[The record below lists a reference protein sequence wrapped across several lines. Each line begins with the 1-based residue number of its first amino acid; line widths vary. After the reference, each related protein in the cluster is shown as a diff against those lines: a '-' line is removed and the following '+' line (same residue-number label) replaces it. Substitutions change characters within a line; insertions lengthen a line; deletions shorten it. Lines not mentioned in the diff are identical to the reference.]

1 MKNKRKSKVS
11 SAKAKTAELL
21 SKTKKDKK
29 QKTTVVYK
37 VADAKKIKKIKKI
50 ENVKKVKN
58 VKPVDVKPVDVKVE
72 SSKSDVGVVDVPIQ
86 SVVKN
91 IEVRRDVGVELP
103 VNTDGGVDNDAD
115 TLNDDGTRKVRRRG
129 RNKKNKIY
137 FSKATEDAVIEFNA
151 EEDMDKRNII
161 YNERIKFSFE
171 KLVENIYN
179 TFKFTYFDTGPIEI
193 QRETL
198 SHLVTNIHK
207 FQAGKGKAFSYF
219 SIVAKN
225 YLIFHNNNNYKRFNQ
240 HVDISE
246 TPTEGSACLQ
256 TEDKYHHD
264 VQTREF
270 MKLLIDYWE
279 KNVTTI
285 FTKMRDLN
293 IAYAVIE
300 LLRNCERIENFNKK
314 TLYLLIREIS
324 NCKTQQITKVL
335 NRMKGY
341 QSQVVRN
348 YTNRGVI

>member
-1 MKNKRKSKVS
+1 MITTPSMKNKRKSKVS
-11 SAKAKTAELL
+11 SAKVKTAKLL

-37 VADAKKIKKIKKI
+37 VTETKK
-50 ENVKKVKN
+50 VKKVKTVKKTKT
-58 VKPVDVKPVDVKVE
+58 VKPVDIKVE
-72 SSKSDVGVVDVPIQ
+72 SSKTDVVELPTQPVI
-86 SVVKN
+86 KN
-91 IEVRRDVGVELP
+91 IEVRRDVDVQPL
-103 VNTDGGVDNDAD
+103 VNTDSGDDDDAHA
-115 TLNDDGTRKVRRRG
+115 LNEDGTRKVRRRG

-137 FSKATEDAVIEFNA
+137 FSKANEDAIIEFNA

-179 TFKFTYFDTGPIEI
+179 TFKFTYFDSGPIEI

-225 YLIFHNNNNYKRFNQ
+225 YLIFHNNNNYKRFSQ

-246 TPTEGSACLQ
+246 TPSEGTVCLQ
-256 TEDKYHHD
+256 TEDKHHHD
-264 VQTREF
+264 VQTKEF

-279 KNVTTI
+279 KNVTKI
-285 FTKMRDLN
+285 FSKTKDLN

-300 LLRNCERIENFNKK
+300 LLHNCERIENFNKK

-341 QSQVVRN
+341 QSQISQN
-348 YTNRGVI
+348 YTDQGMI